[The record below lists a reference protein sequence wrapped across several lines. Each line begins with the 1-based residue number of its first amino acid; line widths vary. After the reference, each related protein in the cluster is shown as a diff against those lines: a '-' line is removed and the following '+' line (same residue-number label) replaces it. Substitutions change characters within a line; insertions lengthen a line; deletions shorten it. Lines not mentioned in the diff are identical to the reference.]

1 MRSADLKLFVILSCR
16 LAMEVEWKGVK
27 NEKYL
32 FQHNMLL
39 EEKILLLI
47 SVDLLSLAS
56 SRFL

>member
-16 LAMEVEWKGVK
+16 LAMEVEWKVVK

-32 FQHNMLL
+32 FQPNMLL